1 MSNGRSFKMF
11 TFSRLMG
18 RYQINKYTNS
28 IRFFDDIKVIISSPV
43 NEFCNSVAN
52 GILSKRWL
60 DFGKNKVEAEK
71 MLVRQYS
78 VDKQEV
84 KIKTL
89 SPVVAYS
96 TFLRPDGRKY
106 TCYFQPGEPDY
117 DRLISNNLRKKY
129 QAFYNEEAPAGEV
142 KVEKLG
148 QVKMHVMK
156 YKSTV
161 IKGYSGKLLLTGPKE
176 LLQITV
182 DAGLGSKGS
191 QGFGCVEVI

>member
-1 MSNGRSFKMF
+1 MF